1 MDKSFLII
9 FLVGQILFAVLI
21 LQAGQKLNSGRLAS
35 AGFLYLLLIVIGL
48 IYFIESFS
56 FLF

>member
-1 MDKSFLII
+1 MDKTFLII
-9 FLVGQILFAVLI
+9 FLLGHIIFAILI

-48 IYFIESFS
+48 IFFLESISS
-56 FLF
+56 FF

>member
-1 MDKSFLII
+1 MDKTFLII
-9 FLVGQILFAVLI
+9 FLLGHIIFAILI

-48 IYFIESFS
+48 IFFLESIS
-56 FLF
+56 SLF